1 MSTASRPRPD
11 VASDETEQ
19 LSQLSVGDLVGE
31 VGRDMSQLVRQEMHL
46 AKAELR
52 QDAKRT
58 GQAAGAFGGAGM
70 AGYMVLLFAS
80 IALWWGLANVMNPGW
95 AALVV
100 ASYSARAAS
109 ADCSA
114 CAAVRDASACA
125 ALVSASTFACCA
137 WASRR
142 ACAERWVAF
151 ACADSVSDV

>member
-100 ASYSARAAS
+100 AGVWAVIGAILFAAARSRTRMIRGPQQTAQT
-109 ADCSA
+109 
-114 CAAVRDASACA
+114 VREVPGAMRGKSQP
-125 ALVSASTFACCA
+125 
-137 WASRR
+137 
-142 ACAERWVAF
+142 
-151 ACADSVSDV
+151 

>member
-19 LSQLSVGDLVGE
+19 LSQLSVGNLVGE

-100 ASYSARAAS
+100 AGVWAVIGAILFAAARSRTRMIRGPQQTAQT
-109 ADCSA
+109 
-114 CAAVRDASACA
+114 VREVPGAMRGKSQP
-125 ALVSASTFACCA
+125 
-137 WASRR
+137 
-142 ACAERWVAF
+142 
-151 ACADSVSDV
+151 

>member
-52 QDAKRT
+52 HDAKRT

-100 ASYSARAAS
+100 AGVWAVIGAILFAAARSRTRMIRGPQQTAQT
-109 ADCSA
+109 
-114 CAAVRDASACA
+114 VREVPGAMRGKSQP
-125 ALVSASTFACCA
+125 
-137 WASRR
+137 
-142 ACAERWVAF
+142 
-151 ACADSVSDV
+151 